1 MAVSLLG
8 SHVFEL
14 RKTVRGCFRA
24 WSPRVPSLPSSR
36 WASPWQPNW
45 SGASSFTPPKKT
57 QTCKPSDTQAA
68 APPPR
73 EEPPLTYICLSALY
87 CLSTQCPHWDSNPE
101 HKDFKSSVSAN
112 WTMGARTP
120 HSSGHKHLLFHE
132 NAPEPKQKHISN
144 GSPRSATAITTQ
156 KHRWAT
162 KPGSWRASGHK
173 NGRCR
178 RPKSSTPPFA
188 LSQVRYLREHT
199 PKSGYFRALP
209 SGVPVQYRLLPGM
222 PGAGSAGGGSRR
234 CRGRRSGS
242 VPRWS

>member
-1 MAVSLLG
+1 MPPIVWVG
-8 SHVFEL
+8 GIVFY
-14 RKTVRGCFRA
+14 
-24 WSPRVPSLPSSR
+24 P
-36 WASPWQPNW
+36 
-45 SGASSFTPPKKT
+45 PPKKPRHVNLQTRERRLLPYGKSRRSLIYAYRLYIASQRSAPTGTRT
-57 QTCKPSDTQAA
+57 QNTRILS
-68 APPPR
+68 
-73 EEPPLTYICLSALY
+73 PLSLPIGL
-87 CLSTQCPHWDSNPE
+87 W
-101 HKDFKSSVSAN
+101 
-112 WTMGARTP
+112 GRTP

-222 PGAGSAGGGSRR
+222 PGAGSAGGESRR

>member
-1 MAVSLLG
+1 MRQPAPPLHDAPIAL
-8 SHVFEL
+8 
-14 RKTVRGCFRA
+14 VRGHRLFE
-24 WSPRVPSLPSSR
+24 PHK
-36 WASPWQPNW
+36 
-45 SGASSFTPPKKT
+45 TP
-57 QTCKPSDTQAA
+57 DTQAA
-68 APPPR
+68 APPLR
-73 EEPPLTYICLSALY
+73 EEPLLISIPRIYASLCSAPTGTRTQNTRILSPLSLPIGL
-87 CLSTQCPHWDSNPE
+87 W
-101 HKDFKSSVSAN
+101 
-112 WTMGARTP
+112 GRTP

-222 PGAGSAGGGSRR
+222 PGAGSAGGESRR

>member
-1 MAVSLLG
+1 MATELVG
-8 SHVFEL
+8 GIVFY
-14 RKTVRGCFRA
+14 
-24 WSPRVPSLPSSR
+24 P
-36 WASPWQPNW
+36 
-45 SGASSFTPPKKT
+45 PPKKPRHVNLQTRERRLLPYGKSRRLSIPRIYACLCSAPTGTRT
-57 QTCKPSDTQAA
+57 QNTRILS
-68 APPPR
+68 
-73 EEPPLTYICLSALY
+73 PLSLPIGL
-87 CLSTQCPHWDSNPE
+87 W
-101 HKDFKSSVSAN
+101 
-112 WTMGARTP
+112 GRTP

-222 PGAGSAGGGSRR
+222 PGAGSAGGESRR